1 MTLINQMCLLEI
13 KVRRWRHLIVA
24 VGMVPALVIYIGLMM
39 QIADFVTDIHIIL
52 DFLFYAVAGL
62 AWIPLAGKVV
72 GWLAE
77 HESR

>member
-1 MTLINQMCLLEI
+1 MEI

-24 VGMVPALVIYIGLMM
+24 VGMVPAFVIYIGLMM
-39 QIADFVTDIHIIL
+39 QIADFVTDIHIII

-62 AWIPLAGKVV
+62 LWIPLAGKVV
-72 GWLAE
+72 AWLAT

>member
-1 MTLINQMCLLEI
+1 MFENFLCYMEI
-13 KVRRWRHLIVA
+13 RVRRWRHLIVA
-24 VGMVPALVIYIGLMM
+24 VGTVPALVIYIGLMM

>member
-1 MTLINQMCLLEI
+1 M
-13 KVRRWRHLIVA
+13 KRWRHLVVA
-24 VGMVPALVIYIGLMM
+24 VGIFPALVIYLGLVM
-39 QIADFVTDIHIIL
+39 QIADVVTDIHIIL

-77 HESR
+77 NESR